1 MVKQPLGPLKRCMVS
16 NMLRLPPNVSRR
28 SNKLLVADL
37 TFSTKFEVKLCLMT
51 TAIIIVSHFERQKG
65 NKIICITCNMLYSQV
80 ELFNIVVFLP
90 PNN

>member
-1 MVKQPLGPLKRCMVS
+1 MVKQPPGPLKGCMVS
-16 NMLRLPPNVSRR
+16 NMLRLPLNVSRR

-37 TFSTKFEVKLCLMT
+37 TFSTKFKVKLCLMT